1 MRYAGKKKILFGHCR
16 EVNTEVQMDLL
27 KVVSIQCPYCGET
40 IEVLVDCSI
49 PRQEYI
55 EDCEVCCRPIAIFVN
70 VAESDSAQVEVRQ
83 EDE

>member
-16 EVNTEVQMDLL
+16 EVNTEVQLDLL
-27 KVVSIQCPYCGET
+27 KVVSIRCPYCWEP
-40 IEVLVDCSI
+40 IEVAVDCSVS
-49 PRQEYI
+49 RQEYI
-55 EDCEVCCRPIAIFVN
+55 EDCEVCCRPMVISVN